1 MLPQRCSVL
10 SDETRNAADIIG
22 IIGCV
27 GTEENPQIE
36 RIKLKRER
44 EWDMNKE
51 WSELNKTMQAQIKKK
66 NTCEMGIDTL
76 LGLRRELIPL
86 KLLQIDASVGLQIHA
101 FPKKQK
107 CLFGPVR
114 REPPR
119 VVDDAMTGKMAIIF
133 SARQDFCNQSGVFF
147 FADKPRD
154 LSVGGDTAFRNFRDD
169 GKHFVGEIVGERGH
183 GRAS

>member
-1 MLPQRCSVL
+1 MTFAPATVFCPI
-10 SDETRNAADIIG
+10 SDEARNAADIIG

-66 NTCEMGIDTL
+66 NTYKMGIDTL

-86 KLLQIDASVGLQIHA
+86 KLLQIDASVGLQNPRIPEKA
-101 FPKKQK
+101 KM
-107 CLFGPVR
+107 PVR
-114 REPPR
+114 
-119 VVDDAMTGKMAIIF
+119 A
-133 SARQDFCNQSGVFF
+133 SAAR
-147 FADKPRD
+147 AAP
-154 LSVGGDTAFRNFRDD
+154 
-169 GKHFVGEIVGERGH
+169 H
-183 GRAS
+183 G

>member
-27 GTEENPQIE
+27 EIEENPQIE

-66 NTCEMGIDTL
+66 NTYKMGIDTL

-107 CLFGPVR
+107 
-114 REPPR
+114 
-119 VVDDAMTGKMAIIF
+119 
-133 SARQDFCNQSGVFF
+133 
-147 FADKPRD
+147 
-154 LSVGGDTAFRNFRDD
+154 
-169 GKHFVGEIVGERGH
+169 
-183 GRAS
+183 

>member
-1 MLPQRCSVL
+1 MRSLDRFNDLLPQRCSVL

-22 IIGCV
+22 IIGGV

-101 FPKKQK
+101 FPKKQNA
-107 CLFGPVR
+107 C
-114 REPPR
+114 
-119 VVDDAMTGKMAIIF
+119 
-133 SARQDFCNQSGVFF
+133 SGQCGTSRP
-147 FADKPRD
+147 AWLTTR
-154 LSVGGDTAFRNFRDD
+154 
-169 GKHFVGEIVGERGH
+169 
-183 GRAS
+183 